1 MVNKDT
7 IKLSPAL
14 LRNNDTYTSLLVLA
28 FFSLGVVGIFN
39 HEMWLDELQAW
50 LIARDSS
57 SIIELFKNLEY
68 EGHPGLW
75 HLSLYLITRFTL
87 NPVAMQIFHLI
98 IATGVIYVFAKLS
111 PFTKLQK
118 LLFTFG
124 YFPFYEYSIISR
136 NYAIG
141 VLLLFGCCALLQIRK
156 RNYIL
161 LAFILALLANTNLYG
176 LIFAIA
182 FVIGLLIEYLLQA
195 NRDRLLN
202 YPKQV
207 LILSILI
214 SLFGIFISIF
224 QILPPPDASFS
235 PGWTTGLQIKQLA
248 KVLVTVGKAYAPL
261 PNFFTYQ
268 FWNTTLLTAVK
279 IIAAG
284 IGTVFS
290 LGLLVFT
297 LIAFI
302 EKPVVFSIYLTGTF
316 GILSFMYFKYIGSL
330 RHSGHLFILFIAC
343 LWISNYYTKS
353 TMFLNPFAR
362 ISPRVYRI
370 IKNVNSLYASYQS
383 KFIITI
389 LSLHV
394 VAGIFAFTMDL
405 NYPFSVTKEVAR
417 FIKNHR
423 MENISVVG
431 DVDYVNYIGPPLSA
445 YLGKRVYYLGAHSSS
460 LGSFLVWDGNRGKI
474 RELNSYKFFENLSNY
489 IKTKNQE
496 ILLVL
501 NHELKDCKQNNNLLD
516 SQGLK
521 IDTFVDYCWPTQNY
535 LVHKLSEFNNGLI
548 NDENPGFYL
557 YLIQPHQN
565 RQTSKT

>member
-1 MVNKDT
+1 MINKDT
-7 IKLSPAL
+7 IKLPPAL
-14 LRNNDTYTSLLVLA
+14 LINNDTYTSLLVLA
-28 FFSLGVVGIFN
+28 FFSLGLIGIFN

-75 HLSLYLITRFTL
+75 HLSLYLISRFTL
-87 NPVAMQIFHLI
+87 NPVAMQVFHLI
-98 IATGVIYVFAKLS
+98 IATGAIYTFAKFS

-118 LLFTFG
+118 LLFSFG
-124 YFPFYEYSIISR
+124 YFSFYEYSIISR
-136 NYAIG
+136 NYALG
-141 VLLLFGCCALLQIRK
+141 VLLLFGCCALFQIKR

-161 LAFILALLANTNLYG
+161 LSCSLGLLANTNLYG
-176 LIFAIA
+176 LIFAIT
-182 FVIGLLIEYLLQA
+182 FVLGLLIEYLLQA

-202 YPKQV
+202 YPKKV
-207 LILSILI
+207 FIISILI
-214 SLFGIFISIF
+214 TLFGIFISIV

-261 PNFFTYQ
+261 PNFFNYQ

-279 IIAAG
+279 IVAAG
-284 IGTVFS
+284 IGTIFS
-290 LGLLVFT
+290 LGLLGFT

-302 EKPVVFSIYLTGTF
+302 QKPVVFSIYLTGTF

-330 RHSGHLFILFIAC
+330 RHCGHLFILLIAC

-353 TMFLNPFAR
+353 TILLNLFEG
-362 ISPRVYRI
+362 ISPKVYRI
-370 IKNVNSLYASYQS
+370 IKNVNSLYGNY
-383 KFIITI
+383 KDKIVLTI
-389 LSLHV
+389 LSIHV
-394 VAGIFAFTMDL
+394 VAGVFAFTMDL
-405 NYPFSVTKEVAR
+405 YYPFSVTKEVAR
-417 FIKNHR
+417 FIKNQR
-423 MENISVVG
+423 MENILVVG

-445 YLGKRVYYLGAHSSS
+445 YLGEKVHYIGEHSSS

-474 RELNSYKFFENLSNY
+474 RELKSTQFFEKLSDY
-489 IKTKNQE
+489 IKFKNQE

-501 NHELKDCKQNNNLLD
+501 NHELKNCNQNEKSLD
-516 SQGLK
+516 SKGLK
-521 IDTFVDYCWPTQNY
+521 IDTFVDYCWPSQNY
-535 LVHKLSEFNNGLI
+535 LVYKLSEFKNGLI

-557 YLIQPHQN
+557 YLIQSNQN
-565 RQTSKT
+565 GQTSKT